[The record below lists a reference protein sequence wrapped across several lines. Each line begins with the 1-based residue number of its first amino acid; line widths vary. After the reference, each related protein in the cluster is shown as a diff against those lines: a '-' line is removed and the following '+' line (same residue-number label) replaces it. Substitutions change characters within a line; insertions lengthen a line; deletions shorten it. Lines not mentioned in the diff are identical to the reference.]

1 MPYNIAGLQVCPV
14 SYKVSMFMR
23 RILVSLCLFNAYS
36 VSALAEETTTE
47 KLPVELQA
55 TDINSTSAA
64 ENPQGPV
71 NGYRATRSASAT
83 RTDTSIHETPQSIS
97 VVSRDVVEDIG
108 ATRLQD
114 ALDYAG
120 GVGRANN
127 FGGQGMTTFTVR
139 GFTTGEFYRNGFP
152 INRGYPN
159 MPDANT
165 IERLEVLRGP
175 ATTLY
180 GRGDPGG
187 TFNVISKQP
196 LAERKVTLGSQ
207 INDQGMR
214 RGTLDAT
221 GPLDEE
227 GRLAYRINLV
237 GEGGDTFRDHVETER
252 YGVAPV
258 LTWQVSDTT
267 RLTFEGDF
275 MRNNHPLDRGV
286 TRYPAQ
292 TSTAS
297 RDTFFGE
304 KDAGKLH
311 NDNNMAQLRFEH
323 MLNDN
328 WTLGG
333 GTQWLDGTLQGNA
346 IEANGLAAD
355 GRTLGRN
362 FNYRKLEW
370 TSKDTQL
377 NLTGHFSTG
386 GFDHTLLTGI
396 EYEDYDYKSIIQR
409 SSGAVGAYPIDIYN
423 PVYGQ
428 PRPALTRTPTD
439 DKENL
444 KTYAAFIQ
452 DQVALTERLKVLAGA
467 RFERFEHEYES
478 YVPGV
483 RSWSKSDNAVTPRLG
498 VIYDLTDTVAIYA
511 DAARSFK
518 PNNGAARLGGGFKP
532 EEGKSFEM
540 GLKWEALDG
549 QLSVDAAVYQIE
561 KRNVLTTDPVVN
573 TFSVAAG
580 EVRSRG
586 FDLNVAGNLTP
597 EWRVIGG
604 YAYVDAEVTKDNTL
618 KTGTRLVN
626 IPENSFSLL
635 NVYEFQNGGLKGL
648 GLGVGGKYVDQ
659 RAGQTAANAFSMDSY
674 TVVDLLA
681 FYKVNDKIRLNL
693 DLKNLFDSHYDEGAF
708 GNIYAYPGAPRTVQA
723 GISYTL

>member
-1 MPYNIAGLQVCPV
+1 
-14 SYKVSMFMR
+14 MR
-23 RILVSLCLFNAYS
+23 RTLISICVLQAFSPFAWAEQVPAENAS
-36 VSALAEETTTE
+36 I
-47 KLPVELQA
+47 ELQA
-55 TDINSTSAA
+55 TNVTATADLESA
-64 ENPQGPV
+64 QGPV
-71 NGYRATRSASAT
+71 QGYHATRSASAT
-83 RTDTSIHETPQSIS
+83 RTDTAIHETPQSIS
-97 VVSRDVVEDIG
+97 VVSKDVVEDLG

-127 FGGQGMTTFTVR
+127 FGGQGLTTFTVR

-175 ATTLY
+175 ATMLY

-187 TFNVISKQP
+187 TFNVVSKQP
-196 LAERKVTLGSQ
+196 LAERTVTLGSQ
-207 INDQGMR
+207 LNDQGMK
-214 RGTLDAT
+214 RGTLDAS

-227 GRLAYRINLV
+227 GRLAYRLNVV

-252 YGVAPV
+252 YGVTPV
-258 LTWQVSDTT
+258 ITWQATDDTKV
-267 RLTFEGDF
+267 TFEGDF
-275 MRNNHPLDRGV
+275 MRNNHPLDRGL
-286 TRYPAQ
+286 TRFPNQ
-292 TSTAS
+292 RGTPS
-297 RDTFFGE
+297 RDTFWGD

-323 MLNDN
+323 ALSDN

-333 GTQWLDGTLQGNA
+333 GFQWLDGSLKGNA
-346 IEANGLAAD
+346 IEANGRDSLGAD
-355 GRTLGRN
+355 GRTLQRN

-370 TSKDTQL
+370 TDKDYQL

-409 SSGAVGAYPIDIYN
+409 SSAVAGTYPINIFD

-428 PRPALTRTPTD
+428 TRPALTRTPTH

-444 KTYAAFIQ
+444 KTYAAFVQ

-467 RFERFEHEYES
+467 RFERFEHDYQN
-478 YVPGV
+478 YVGK
-483 RSWSKSDNAVTPRLG
+483 SWQAADNAVTPRVG
-498 VIYDLTDTVAIYA
+498 VIYDLTDTVAVYA

-518 PNNGAARLGGGFKP
+518 PNTGASREGVSFAP
-532 EEGKSFEM
+532 EKGKSYEM
-540 GLKWEALDG
+540 GIKWEALDR
-549 QLSVDAAVYQIE
+549 QLSIDAAIYQIE
-561 KRNVLTTDPVVN
+561 KKNVLAVDPADTTN
-573 TFSVAAG
+573 TFNVAAG
-580 EVRSRG
+580 QVRSRG

-604 YAYVDAEVTKDNTL
+604 YAYVDAEVTRDTTL
-618 KTGTRLVN
+618 RSGTRLMN
-626 IPENSFSLL
+626 IPRNSFSLL
-635 NVYEFQNGGLKGL
+635 NVYEFQDGALKGL

-659 RAGQTAANAFSMDSY
+659 RAGQTANTAFSMDAY
-674 TVVDLLA
+674 TVVDLLGY
-681 FYKVNDKIRLNL
+681 YKVNERVRLNL
-693 DLKNLFDSHYDEGAF
+693 DVKNLFNREYEEGAF
-708 GNIYAYPGAPRTVQA
+708 GNIYAYPGAPRTVQV
-723 GISYTL
+723 GIAYTL